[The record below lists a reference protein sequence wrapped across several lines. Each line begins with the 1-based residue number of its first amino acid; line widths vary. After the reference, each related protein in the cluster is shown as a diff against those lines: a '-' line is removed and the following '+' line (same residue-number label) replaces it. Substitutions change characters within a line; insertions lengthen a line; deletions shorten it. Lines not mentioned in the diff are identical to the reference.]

1 MTGWKTTPDG
11 GREIGL
17 PEAVSIGIGGMVGG
31 GIFAVLGL
39 AVELA
44 GGGTPIAFMLAG
56 AVALVTSYSYARL
69 SVAYPS
75 PGGTVKFLI
84 RGYGTG
90 LFSGTLNLL
99 LWISYI
105 IMLSLYA
112 YAFGSYGA
120 TFFPD
125 SLQPLMKHV
134 LTSAVIL
141 GITAL
146 NLLRAGIVGKA
157 EDAIVAIK
165 LAILLLFVGG
175 GILTVNMAAFSL
187 STWPPALTLASGG
200 FIIFVAYEGFEL
212 IANTAKDVREPERI
226 LPHAYFISV
235 GFVVVLY
242 VLVAIVAVG
251 NLSVDAIV
259 AARDYALAEAA
270 SPFLGHT
277 GFVLIAVAALLS
289 TTSAINATLYGT
301 ARLSYII
308 AKEGELPRFL
318 EKRIW
323 NRHIEG
329 LVITTGITL
338 LLANIL
344 DLGNI
349 STMGSAGFL
358 IIFAAVNWANVR
370 LGKETQ
376 SIRLIS
382 ALGTGLCLGATT
394 FLIYETV
401 ERAPVNLLVLGAMLG
416 LALGLE
422 VLYCRTRGRKMEIID
437 REEKS

>member
-1 MTGWKTTPDG
+1 MIPEGI
-11 GREIGL
+11 REIGL

-44 GGGTPIAFMLAG
+44 GGGTPVAFMLAG

-69 SVAYPS
+69 SVTYPS

-120 TFFPD
+120 TFFSD
-125 SLQPLMKHV
+125 NLQPLMKHV

-141 GITAL
+141 GICAL

-157 EDAIVAIK
+157 EDAIVGIK

-175 GILTVNMAAFSL
+175 GIFTINTAAFSL
-187 STWPPALTLASGG
+187 STWPPVLTLASGG

-212 IANTAKDVREPERI
+212 IANTAMDVREPERT
-226 LPHAYFISV
+226 LPYAFYISV
-235 GFVVVLY
+235 AFVVVLY

-270 SPFLGHT
+270 SPFLGHA

-308 AKEGELPRFL
+308 ATEGELPRFL
-318 EKRIW
+318 ERKIW

-338 LLANIL
+338 ILANTL
-344 DLGNI
+344 DLRNI

-358 IIFAAVNWANVR
+358 IIFAAVNWANVK
-370 LGKETQ
+370 LWKETR
-376 SIRLIS
+376 SIRLIP
-382 ALGTGLCLGATT
+382 AIGTGLCLGATA

-401 ERAPVNLLVLGAMLG
+401 VKAPVNLLVLGVMLG
-416 LALGLE
+416 LAIGLE
-422 VLYCRTRGRKMEIID
+422 GLYCRFRGRKMEIVD